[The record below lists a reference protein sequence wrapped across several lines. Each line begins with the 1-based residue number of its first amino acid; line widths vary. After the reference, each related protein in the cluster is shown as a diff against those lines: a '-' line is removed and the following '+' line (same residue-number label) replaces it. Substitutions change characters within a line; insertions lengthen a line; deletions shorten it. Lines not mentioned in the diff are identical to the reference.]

1 MSGVWI
7 VERWSVL
14 LRAWIPVSAVGVHY
28 TMNKAKLASRALSR
42 AFTRVRVRNLDG
54 GEVYTVRG
62 WIPVLSTLSESE
74 GMGMNELELWMN
86 PDSRSRVAK
95 LPDLT
100 R

>member
-1 MSGVWI
+1 MVGVWV

-14 LRAWIPVSAVGVHY
+14 LRAWIPVSAVGAHY

-62 WIPVLSTLSESE
+62 VDSGRYWGSLLLAVIIFLL
-74 GMGMNELELWMN
+74 MG
-86 PDSRSRVAK
+86 VI
-95 LPDLT
+95 
-100 R
+100 

>member
-1 MSGVWI
+1 MVGVWV

-62 WIPVLSTLSESE
+62 SDSGRCWGSLLLAVIIFLL
-74 GMGMNELELWMN
+74 MG
-86 PDSRSRVAK
+86 VI
-95 LPDLT
+95 
-100 R
+100 